1 MYFYYGNNFIFIG
14 ASMRI
19 LNIVLFFVLSSFCF
33 AQINIEYLNDV
44 PEEFKEKYFSQKR
57 DYNPLQVGNIWQ
69 YYDAE
74 YNVHS
79 TIKVLQDSIINGK
92 KYFKKSIFPE
102 FTTRPDANIS
112 WERNDTT
119 SGVSFML
126 DFEDVNNNG
135 DFFEELPLDSLEN
148 PYWSRYKTYKYPFF
162 GGIEKTTLVKDTSW
176 VILEGDTVISRTFEI
191 IDLFWIEEIIEKF
204 GIFWNWSESPARYC
218 TGAIIN
224 GRQYGTIVGVDEK
237 NVKTKP
243 TGFLLGNNYPNPFN
257 PRTTITY
264 SIPKLLNQ
272 SFVRIKLLVYDILG
286 RVITTLIDEKKPSG
300 NYSVTFNAQGLA
312 SGVYYY
318 SLISES
324 NVITKPM
331 LLIK

>member
-1 MYFYYGNNFIFIG
+1 MYFYHGNNFIFIG
-14 ASMRI
+14 VSMRI
-19 LNIVLFFVLSSFCF
+19 LNIVLFFVLSSLCF
-33 AQINIEYLNDV
+33 AQIDIEYLNDV

-69 YYDAE
+69 YYYADNDA
-74 YNVHS
+74 YWTTKIV
-79 TIKVLQDSIINGK
+79 KDSLINGK
-92 KYFKKSIFPE
+92 HYFKKIIYETDPP
-102 FTTRPDANIS
+102 TRNFVS

-191 IDLFWIEEIIEKF
+191 IELFWIEEIIEKF
-204 GIFWNWSESPARYC
+204 GIFRNLSESPARYC

-257 PRTTITY
+257 PSTTITY
-264 SIPKLLNQ
+264 SIPKLPNQ
-272 SFVRIKLLVYDILG
+272 SFARIKLLVYDILG
-286 RVITTLIDEKKPSG
+286 GVITTLVDEKKQSG
-300 NYSVTFNAQGLA
+300 TFSVTFNAEELA

-331 LLIK
+331 ILIK

>member
-224 GRQYGTIVGVDEK
+224 GRQYGTIVSVYDNSER
-237 NVKTKP
+237 TP
-243 TGFLLGNNYPNPFN
+243 TDFFLKNNYPNPFN
-257 PRTTITY
+257 PSTTINY
-264 SIPKLLNQ
+264 QLPEQ
-272 SFVRIKLLVYDILG
+272 SFVSIKVYNMLGETISVLKNEFQNSGSYSLEFDGSDLPSGTYLYKIQAGSYYEVKKMLLV
-286 RVITTLIDEKKPSG
+286 K
-300 NYSVTFNAQGLA
+300 
-312 SGVYYY
+312 
-318 SLISES
+318 
-324 NVITKPM
+324 
-331 LLIK
+331 

>member
-1 MYFYYGNNFIFIG
+1 
-14 ASMRI
+14 MRI
-19 LNIVLFFVLSSFCF
+19 LNIVLFFVLSSLTF
-33 AQINIEYLNDV
+33 AQIDIRYLNDV
-44 PEEFKEKYFSQKR
+44 PEEFKEKYYSQKR
-57 DYNPLQVGNIWQ
+57 DYNPLQVGNMWQ

-74 YNVHS
+74 YNVYS

-92 KYFKKSIFPE
+92 RYFKKSSFPE
-102 FTTRPDANIS
+102 FTTKPDANIS
-112 WERNDTT
+112 WERNDTI

-135 DFFEELPLDSLEN
+135 DFLEELPLDSLEN
-148 PYWSRYKTYKYPFF
+148 PYWSRYKTFKYSF
-162 GGIEKTTLVKDTSW
+162 GGPRFWSGEKTVLIVDSNW
-176 VILEGDTVISRTFEI
+176 VRIEGDTVISRTIEI
-191 IDLFWIEEIIEKF
+191 LELFWEEEIIEKF

-224 GRQYGTIVGVDEK
+224 GKQYGTIVSVDE
-237 NVKTKP
+237 NVETKP
-243 TGFLLGNNYPNPFN
+243 TRFLLGNNYPNPFN
-257 PRTTITY
+257 PSTTITY
-264 SIPKLLNQ
+264 SIPQLSSQ
-272 SFVRIKLLVYDILG
+272 SLVKIRLLVYDNLG
-286 RVITTLIDEKKPSG
+286 RVITTLVNENKSSG
-300 NYSVTFNAQGLA
+300 TYSITFNAEGLA